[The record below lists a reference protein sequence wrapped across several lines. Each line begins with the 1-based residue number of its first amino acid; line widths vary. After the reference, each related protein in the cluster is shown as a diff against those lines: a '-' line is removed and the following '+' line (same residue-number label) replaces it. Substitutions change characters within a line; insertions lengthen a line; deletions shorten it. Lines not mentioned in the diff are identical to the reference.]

1 MNAYKKQITI
11 EDPQKLILSD
21 LPFKA
26 GQKVEIII
34 LAEDNPELEELRQKI
49 DLGTEQIKTGKI
61 QDGELVFNQLQAKLR
76 DEYGLI

>member
-49 DLGTEQIKTGKI
+49 DLGTEQIKIGKI

>member
-34 LAEDNPELEELRQKI
+34 LAEDNAELEELRQKI